1 MYFENN
7 DNNENIERI
16 PIYIMIYFSMS
27 TFDTTSI
34 SKFIRNNY
42 YKKKGTRLQGRIYLS
57 FVDQAMRIPFLEF
70 ILCCYLFDITPTFN
84 KKLSL
89 LLFLCTN
96 LIIII
101 FQQEKPNYRKIC
113 DDRFFF

>member
-16 PIYIMIYFSMS
+16 LIYIMIYFSIS

-34 SKFIRNNY
+34 SKFIRNNNY

-57 FVDQAMRIPFLEF
+57 FVDQAMRIPFFKFIFMLLF
-70 ILCCYLFDITPTFN
+70 ILHYAHF
-84 KKLSL
+84 
-89 LLFLCTN
+89 
-96 LIIII
+96 
-101 FQQEKPNYRKIC
+101 
-113 DDRFFF
+113 

>member
-16 PIYIMIYFSMS
+16 LIYIMIYFSIS

-42 YKKKGTRLQGRIYLS
+42 YKKRGHGFKAGFIYHLS
-57 FVDQAMRIPFLEF
+57 IKQ
-70 ILCCYLFDITPTFN
+70 
-84 KKLSL
+84 
-89 LLFLCTN
+89 
-96 LIIII
+96 
-101 FQQEKPNYRKIC
+101 
-113 DDRFFF
+113 